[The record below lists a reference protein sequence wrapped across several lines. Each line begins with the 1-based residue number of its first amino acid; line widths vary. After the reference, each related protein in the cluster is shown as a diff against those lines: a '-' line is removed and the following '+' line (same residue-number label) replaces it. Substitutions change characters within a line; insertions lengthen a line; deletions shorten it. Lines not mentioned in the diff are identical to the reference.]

1 MYLSHDI
8 YQKHKGFIEVGQV
21 IFIEGVFKARYQ
33 SDEVYFNP
41 LLIKLLS
48 SVGEE
53 LTKSI
58 TLKLPIKTITPD
70 FIKSLDEICVNHKGK
85 HPLRMVVYDEVGD
98 LQLQFLAEKRKIQVD
113 GMFVKEIEKIGIP
126 YKLN

>member
-21 IFIEGVFKARYQ
+21 IFVEGVFKARYQ
-33 SDEVYFNP
+33 SDEVFFNP

-58 TLKLPIKTITPD
+58 TLKLPVKIITPD
-70 FIKSLDEICVNHKGK
+70 FIKSLDEICINHKGK
-85 HPLRMVVYDEVGD
+85 HPLRMVVYDQEND